1 VKALPLRIGPDE
13 DLRSALEARA
23 GDAGFVIAGVGSLHV
38 AALRFAG
45 RKDAQAMEGPLEIL
59 TLSGS
64 LSKDGA
70 HLHMSVSDSAGNVR
84 GGHVG
89 YGCRVRT
96 TAEVLMADL
105 PGWSFTREPD
115 AATGYPELVIVPR
128 PSIDE

>member
-1 VKALPLRIGPDE
+1 MKALPLRIGPDE

-23 GDAGFVIAGVGSLHV
+23 GDAGFVIAGIGSLHV

-70 HLHMSVSDSAGNVR
+70 HLHMSVSDRDGRVF
-84 GGHVG
+84 GGHVAK
-89 YGCRVRT
+89 GCIVRT
-96 TAEVLMADL
+96 TAEVLIASL
-105 PGWSFTREPD
+105 TGFRFSRETDPRS
-115 AATGYPELVIVPR
+115 GFPELVVRPR
-128 PSIDE
+128 